1 MHNIQSIEHWGVD
14 DLFALRFTSIQ
25 SIQSIGGLDDLFALR
40 FTVFRA
46 YRVWGCR

>member
-1 MHNIQSIEHWGVD
+1 MWRVHVD
-14 DLFALRFTSIQ
+14 DLFALRFTAFRAFRAV
-25 SIQSIGGLDDLFALR
+25 GGLHDLFALR